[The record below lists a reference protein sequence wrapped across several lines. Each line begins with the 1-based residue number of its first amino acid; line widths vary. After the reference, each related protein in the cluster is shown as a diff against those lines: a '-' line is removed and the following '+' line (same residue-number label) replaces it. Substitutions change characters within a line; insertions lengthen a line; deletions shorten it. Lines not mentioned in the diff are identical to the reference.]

1 MKMPNIT
8 NHHRNANKI
17 YNAGGF
23 PGGSVVKNLPAN
35 AEIQALSLIWEDPNM
50 LQGTKPM
57 CHNY

>member
-17 YNAGGF
+17 YNEGGF

-50 LQGTKPM
+50 LQG
-57 CHNY
+57 N